1 MKPIDFQQYKE
12 KGATPMEGS
21 NTNGYPLVNPH
32 EVKLYTMEEAAKLL
46 GVSKSMMYKLTE
58 RGEVPFLRFSTRLR
72 RIRHTDLLAFIEKHM
87 LGE

>member
-1 MKPIDFQQYKE
+1 
-12 KGATPMEGS
+12 
-21 NTNGYPLVNPH
+21 
-32 EVKLYTMEEAAKLL
+32 MEEAAKLL